1 MLLEI
6 SFKNCRLQNK
16 FLASVL
22 CITCM
27 HSVVIHC
34 PCTNFLISRR
44 GLTCGERDLASPFSL
59 YTTKLMSSV
68 PFLPH
73 ISYTH
78 RKGGSLGT
86 RLDLIIALVT
96 SKCKVSCTQLH
107 LVQFHPMHLLVTRAI
122 NSVLHSQP
130 YYYNWYAKFTDGCI
144 SKYFTLPT
152 FRLIGTSEIV
162 SNYYIETL
170 LNYCNNNYY
179 CTKCTHTG
187 ADQTNK

>member
-1 MLLEI
+1 M
-6 SFKNCRLQNK
+6 
-16 FLASVL
+16 L

-44 GLTCGERDLASPFSL
+44 GLTCGERDQASPFSL
-59 YTTKLMSSV
+59 YTTKLMSSA

-78 RKGGSLGT
+78 REGGT

-96 SKCKVSCTQLH
+96 SKCKVSCTRLH
-107 LVQFHPMHLLVTRAI
+107 LVQFHPMHLLVTCAI

-130 YYYNWYAKFTDGCI
+130 YYTYYNYTYYNWYAKFTDGCI
-144 SKYFTLPT
+144 SNISPCPLF
-152 FRLIGTSEIV
+152 V
-162 SNYYIETL
+162 
-170 LNYCNNNYY
+170 
-179 CTKCTHTG
+179 
-187 ADQTNK
+187 